1 MVVKG
6 LTMTLLIFLSCLLVF
21 IILFCTGKLDWP
33 ILSAVDKIQNRSE
46 LRGTLAVDSSPGQS
60 VGSFFS
66 TNYQTARSRFV
77 DSARKAGATLSRL
90 TLSKLGPDKQAL
102 SVDIAWLGHPKPKR
116 AIIHVSGVHGV
127 EGFAGS
133 AIQLKLLEN
142 LPEQPADSAIIFIHA
157 LNPYGMAWLR
167 RYNESNVDLNRN
179 FRFKKEDWN
188 EDASLYSKLDRL
200 LNPVDYKLFDS
211 FLAQAGM
218 AINRYGMDAL
228 REAIPTG
235 QNYNP
240 LGLFYCGSQIEQ
252 GPDLYNIWVQN
263 SLSSLR
269 YLLVIDVHTGL
280 GKRGQESLFHKS
292 SATNSALLSKRLQK
306 QLMTD
311 YETEGAMAYAFKG
324 GHVDAYKQLAT
335 QCSIDFI
342 TQEFGTYS
350 NLYVLQALR
359 DENREHHFGQT
370 DINSLAKRRLKEA
383 FYPANPEWQAKILED
398 GASLFVRSAEWVF
411 EQELN

>member
-1 MVVKG
+1 
-6 LTMTLLIFLSCLLVF
+6 MTLLIFLSCLLVF
-21 IILFCTGKLDWP
+21 IIVLFTGKLDWP
-33 ILSAVDKIQNRSE
+33 IQSVVDKIQNRSE
-46 LRGTLAVDSSPGQS
+46 VQGTLAVDSSSGQS
-60 VGSFFS
+60 LESFFS
-66 TNYQTARSRFV
+66 ANYQTARSRFV
-77 DSARKAGATLSRL
+77 DSARKAGATLGRL
-90 TLSKLGPDKQAL
+90 TLSELGPGKEAL
-102 SVDIAWLGHPKPKR
+102 TIDIAWFGHPKPKR

-142 LPEQPADSAIIFIHA
+142 LPKQPEDSAIIFIHA

-179 FRFKKEDWN
+179 FRFTNEDWV
-188 EDASLYSKLDRL
+188 EDASLYSKLDGL
-200 LNPVDYKLFDS
+200 LNPVGYKLFDS
-211 FLAQAGM
+211 FLVQAGL
-218 AINRYGMDAL
+218 AIYRYGMDSL
-228 REAIPTG
+228 RAAIPTG

-240 LGLFYCGSQIEQ
+240 KGLFYCGSQIEQ
-252 GPDLYNIWVQN
+252 GPDLYNRWVQD
-263 SLSSLR
+263 SLSSLK

-292 SATNSALLSKRLQK
+292 SATNSALLSQRLQK
-306 QLMTD
+306 QLIFN

-324 GHVDAYKQLAT
+324 GHVETYRRLAT
-335 QCSIDFI
+335 HCSIDFI

-359 DENREHHFGQT
+359 DENREHHLGQI
-370 DINSLAKRRLKEA
+370 DLDSLTKKRLKEA
-383 FYPANPEWQAKILED
+383 FYPDNPEWQAKILED
-398 GASLFVRSAEWVF
+398 GVSLFVRSADWFF